1 MVAFPK
7 DAFVLVRQFNIN
19 TASLR
24 ILVFGSLKRD
34 FPFGFVRKL
43 VTETQ
48 KPLETN
54 QGSQGTRLVEQLEQP
69 ELSSKARAKVGEFLE
84 RNGIRV
90 KNIRKHLDFSK
101 LSVKKIAQIFRFLGE
116 IGIDRELRRKVITR
130 RPTILT
136 TKEVLLKNRVQA
148 MRNIGIYP
156 ESITHVVKEAPG
168 VLTARTEETLPG
180 KVRPGGR
187 GRWEVSWPFMVTN
200 VAG

>member
-1 MVAFPK
+1 
-7 DAFVLVRQFNIN
+7 
-19 TASLR
+19 
-24 ILVFGSLKRD
+24 VFDSLKRA
-34 FPFGFVRKL
+34 FPLSFVRKL

-48 KPLETN
+48 KPLETD
-54 QGSQGTRLVEQLEQP
+54 QGSQGTRFIVEQLEQP

-84 RNGIRV
+84 RNGIQV
-90 KNIRKHLDFSK
+90 KIIRKQIDFSK

-116 IGIDRELRRKVITR
+116 IGIDREHRRKVITR

-156 ESITHVVKEAPG
+156 ESITYVVKEAPG

-180 KVRPGGR
+180 KVS
-187 GRWEVSWPFMVTN
+187 E
-200 VAG
+200 